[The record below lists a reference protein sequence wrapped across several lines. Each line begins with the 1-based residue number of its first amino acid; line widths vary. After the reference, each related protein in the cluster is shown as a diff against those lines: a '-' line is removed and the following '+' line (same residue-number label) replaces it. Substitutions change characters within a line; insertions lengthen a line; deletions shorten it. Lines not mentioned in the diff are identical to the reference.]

1 VSEVFMATRSLLT
14 VFLVLLLAVVAS
26 GCSVIGGIFKAGFWT
41 GIIVVVL
48 IVAALLFLVAKAR
61 D

>member
-1 VSEVFMATRSLLT
+1 MTIRSMLSVLL
-14 VFLVLLLAVVAS
+14 VVLLAVVAS
-26 GCSVIGGIFKAGFWT
+26 GCTVIGGIFKAGFWT

-48 IVAALLFLVAKAR
+48 IVLALVFLFAKAR

>member
-1 VSEVFMATRSLLT
+1 VSEGFMVTRSIVAVL
-14 VFLVLLLAVVAS
+14 FVLLLAVVVS
-26 GCSVIGGIFKAGFWT
+26 GCSVVGGIFKAGFWT
-41 GIIVVVL
+41 GIILVAL

>member
-1 VSEVFMATRSLLT
+1 VSEVVMPTRSIVT
-14 VFLVLLLAVVAS
+14 VFLVLLLAVVVS
-26 GCSVIGGIFKAGFWT
+26 GCSVVGGIFKAGFWT
-41 GIIVVVL
+41 GIIIVVL